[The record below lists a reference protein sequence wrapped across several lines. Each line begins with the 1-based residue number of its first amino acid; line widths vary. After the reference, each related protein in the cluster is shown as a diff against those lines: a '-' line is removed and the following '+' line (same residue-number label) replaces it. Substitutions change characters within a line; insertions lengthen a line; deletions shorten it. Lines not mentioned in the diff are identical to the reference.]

1 MSALSTVAYEDVT
14 HLLGGVDLLS
24 PPCRHRRGGS
34 PGWFWC
40 KAILAGA
47 VLTVDGGGW
56 GCPRCLYERREKFQ
70 YGVRPAGDGDASCA
84 VFLLEDFA
92 DALSGDPRV
101 EVYE

>member
-1 MSALSTVAYEDVT
+1 VQGDT
-14 HLLGGVDLLS
+14 GR
-24 PPCRHRRGGS
+24 CRADRG
-34 PGWFWC
+34 W
-40 KAILAGA
+40 
-47 VLTVDGGGW
+47 GGW

-70 YGVRPAGDGDASCA
+70 YGVRPAGNGDASCA